1 MSTTRDEKAAP
12 IGTDATG
19 SDATSTAPDATG
31 AGSPSTGTLGPGAA
45 GLQVEDHGV
54 STRDAWRALVALVV
68 GFFMILIDTTIVSVA
83 MPHIITGL
91 DTTLNAA
98 IWVTSAYLLAYAVP
112 LLITGRLGDRYGP
125 KNLYLIGLAVF
136 TISSLACGLSR
147 TAGALIAW
155 RVVQG
160 LGAALMTPQTM
171 AVITR
176 LFPPKERAQA
186 MSLWGATAGVAMLV
200 GPLLGGLL
208 TDGFGW
214 EWIFFIN
221 VPIGVLGFLAAVR
234 LVPVLPVHAHRFDW
248 LGVALSAIGTFL
260 LVFGI
265 QEGNTYHWGAITTDL
280 TVGGLHTHIPVSV
293 WGLISAGLVVLGLFV
308 VWQAVN
314 TREPLVPLALF
325 RDRNFSAANAAI
337 TVMGF
342 CVVGTSFPLMLY
354 YQEVRG
360 LTPTQ
365 AALTMIPMALLSGG
379 LAPVTGKLQTR
390 VNPKWLAVLGF
401 LLFSLSQV
409 WAWSITR
416 VDTPIWM
423 FLLPLALLGL
433 ANSLIWGPLS
443 MTATRNLPPRLAGA
457 GSGVYN
463 TTRQMGSVLGS
474 ASIAAVMSDRLQV
487 QMTRTVAALPPAQ
500 RAAVPAGMSTDG
512 FSGTLPVF
520 LHDAFAT
527 AMGQSLLLGAGVIL
541 LGLVAALFFAK
552 PPAEHM
558 DRPLR

>member
-1 MSTTRDEKAAP
+1 MSSTRDDRVDAGPVESAP
-12 IGTDATG
+12 EPAPSSAGTQ
-19 SDATSTAPDATG
+19 
-31 AGSPSTGTLGPGAA
+31 AGHP
-45 GLQVEDHGV
+45 VEDHGI

-91 DTTLNAA
+91 NTTLTAA

-136 TISSLACGLSR
+136 TLSSLACGLSG
-147 TAGALIAW
+147 TAAALITW

-221 VPIGVLGFLAAVR
+221 VPVGVLGFLAAVR
-234 LVPVLPVHAHRFDW
+234 LVPALPVHSHSFDW

-265 QEGNTYHWGAITTDL
+265 QEGNTYHWAGITDDL
-280 TVGGLHTHIPVSV
+280 TIGGLHTHVPVSV
-293 WGLISAGLVVLGLFV
+293 PGLIIIGTLVLVAFV
-308 VWQAVN
+308 AWQALN
-314 TREPLVPLALF
+314 KREPLVPLGLF

-342 CVVGTSFPLMLY
+342 CVVGTSFPLMLF
-354 YQEVRG
+354 YQEVKG

-379 LAPVTGKLQTR
+379 LAPLTGKLQTQ

-401 LLFSLSQV
+401 LLFSASQV
-409 WAWSITR
+409 WAWSITKA
-416 VDTPIWM
+416 DTPIWM

-457 GSGVYN
+457 GSGIYN

-474 ASIAAVMSDRLQV
+474 ASIAAVMSSRLQV
-487 QMTRTVAALPPAQ
+487 QMTKAVDALPPAQ
-500 RAAVPAGMSTDG
+500 RAHIPAGTSTEG
-512 FSGTLPVF
+512 FSGALPAF

-527 AMGQSLLLGAGVIL
+527 AMGQSLLLGAAAIL

-552 PPAEHM
+552 PP
-558 DRPLR
+558 LST

>member
-1 MSTTRDEKAAP
+1 MSTIRDGREPNGPRPDVDAP
-12 IGTDATG
+12 AQ
-19 SDATSTAPDATG
+19 PDAYG
-31 AGSPSTGTLGPGAA
+31 GM
-45 GLQVEDHGV
+45 EDHGV
-54 STRDAWRALVALVV
+54 STRDAWRALVALVI

-91 DTTLNAA
+91 HTTLTAA

-125 KNLYLIGLAVF
+125 KRLYLTGLVIF
-136 TISSLACGLSR
+136 TLSSLACGLSGS
-147 TAGALIAW
+147 AGALIGW

-208 TDGFGW
+208 TDALGW

-221 VPIGVLGFLAAVR
+221 VPIGVAGFVAAMR
-234 LVPVLPVHAHRFDW
+234 LVPRLPVHEHRFDW
-248 LGVALSAIGTFL
+248 LGVMLSAVGTFL

-265 QEGNTYHWGAITTDL
+265 QEGNTYQWGRITDDL
-280 TVGGLHTHIPVSV
+280 TVLGVPTHLAVSV
-293 WGLISAGLVVLGLFV
+293 WGLIIVGLVVLAGFV
-308 VWQAVN
+308 GWQAVN
-314 TREPLVPLALF
+314 KNEPLVPLGLF
-325 RDRNFSAANAAI
+325 RDRDFSAANAAI

-342 CVVGTSFPLMLY
+342 CVVGTSFPLMLF
-354 YQEVRG
+354 YQEVKG

-365 AALTMIPMALLSGG
+365 AALTLIPMAVLSGG
-379 LAPVTGKLQTR
+379 LAPVVGKLQTR

-401 LLFSLSQV
+401 LLFSVSQV
-409 WAWSITR
+409 WAWSITHAQ
-416 VDTPIWM
+416 TPIWQ
-423 FLLPLALLGL
+423 FLLPLALLGV
-433 ANSLIWGPLS
+433 ANSCIWGPVS

-457 GSGVYN
+457 GSGIFN

-474 ASIAAVMSDRLQV
+474 ASIAAVMSTRLQV
-487 QMTRTVAALPPAQ
+487 EMSRAVEALPPAQ
-500 RAAVPAGMSTDG
+500 RSRIPAGAPSES
-512 FSGTLPVF
+512 FSGNLPPF
-520 LHDAFAT
+520 LHDAFAS
-527 AMGQSLLLGAGVIL
+527 AMGQSLLLGAAAVLFAVI
-541 LGLVAALFFAK
+541 AALFFRR

-558 DRPLR
+558 HRPPASRQAADRTSPDHG

>member
-1 MSTTRDEKAAP
+1 MSTTRD
-12 IGTDATG
+12 D
-19 SDATSTAPDATG
+19 
-31 AGSPSTGTLGPGAA
+31 
-45 GLQVEDHGV
+45 QVVETRSLEDHGV
-54 STRDAWRALVALVV
+54 STAAAWRALVALVI

-136 TISSLACGLSR
+136 TVSSLACGLSG
-147 TAGALIAW
+147 TAGALIGW

-214 EWIFFIN
+214 EWIFFVN
-221 VPIGVLGFLAAVR
+221 VPIGVIGFVAAVR
-234 LVPVLPVHAHRFDW
+234 LVPALPVHGHSFDW
-248 LGVALSAIGTFL
+248 LGVILSALGTFL
-260 LVFGI
+260 VVFGI
-265 QEGNTYHWGAITTDL
+265 QEGNTYHWAGITGDL
-280 TVGGLHTHIPVSV
+280 TVAGLHTHIPVSV
-293 WGLISAGLVVLGLFV
+293 WGLIVIGLVVLALFV
-308 VWQAVN
+308 VWQAIN

-342 CVVGTSFPLMLY
+342 CVVGTSFPLMLF
-354 YQEVRG
+354 YQEVKG

-365 AALTMIPMALLSGG
+365 SALTMIPMAVLSGG
-379 LAPVTGKLQTR
+379 LAPLTGKLQTR
-390 VNPKWLAVLGF
+390 VNPKWLAMLGF
-401 LLFSLSQV
+401 LLFAVSQV
-409 WAWSITR
+409 WTWAVTHP
-416 VDTPIWM
+416 DTPIWV
-423 FLLPLALLGL
+423 FLLPLALMGV
-433 ANSLIWGPLS
+433 ANSLIWGPVS
-443 MTATRNLPPRLAGA
+443 MTATRNLSPQLAGA
-457 GSGVYN
+457 GSGIYN

-474 ASIAAVMSDRLQV
+474 ASIAAVMTSRLQV
-487 QMTRTVAALPPAQ
+487 EMSRAVEALPPAARTQ
-500 RAAVPAGMSTDG
+500 IPAGTATEG
-512 FSGTLPVF
+512 FSGTLPPF
-520 LHDAFAT
+520 LHDAFAS
-527 AMGQSLLLGAGVIL
+527 AMGQSMLLGAGAVL

-558 DRPLR
+558 NRPTR

>member
-1 MSTTRDEKAAP
+1 MSTTRDDRVTMTPGAP
-12 IGTDATG
+12 
-19 SDATSTAPDATG
+19 STPDAPTPDAPTPSAPTG
-31 AGSPSTGTLGPGAA
+31 PAGPGA
-45 GLQVEDHGV
+45 QFEDHGV
-54 STRDAWRALVALVV
+54 STADAWRALVALVV

-91 DTTLNAA
+91 NTTLNAA

-125 KNLYLIGLAVF
+125 KNLYLIGLTVF
-136 TISSLACGLSR
+136 TISSLACGLAG

-214 EWIFFIN
+214 EWIFFVN
-221 VPIGVLGFLAAVR
+221 VPIGIVGFVAAVR
-234 LVPVLPVHAHRFDW
+234 LVPTLPVHAHSFDW
-248 LGVALSAIGTFL
+248 LGVILSALGTFL
-260 LVFGI
+260 VVFGI
-265 QEGNTYHWGAITTDL
+265 QEGNTYQWAGITDDL
-280 TVGGLHTHIPVSV
+280 TVAGLHTHIPISV
-293 WGLISAGLVVLGLFV
+293 PGLITIGLVVLALFV
-308 VWQAVN
+308 VWQAIN

-342 CVVGTSFPLMLY
+342 CVVGTSFPLMLF
-354 YQEVRG
+354 YQEVKG

-365 AALTMIPMALLSGG
+365 AALTMIPMAILSGG
-379 LAPVTGKLQTR
+379 LAPLTGRLQTR
-390 VNPKWLAVLGF
+390 INPEWLAMLGF
-401 LLFSLSQV
+401 LLFSASQV
-409 WAWSITR
+409 WAWWITR
-416 VDTPIWM
+416 ADTPIWM
-423 FLLPLALLGL
+423 FLLPLALLGV
-433 ANSLIWGPLS
+433 ANSLIWGPVS

-457 GSGVYN
+457 GSGIYN

-474 ASIAAVMSDRLQV
+474 ASIAAVMSSRLQV
-487 QMTRTVAALPPAQ
+487 EMSRAVQALPPAA
-500 RAAVPAGMSTDG
+500 RAQIPAGTATEG
-512 FSGTLPVF
+512 FSGTLPPF
-520 LHDAFAT
+520 LHDAFAA
-527 AMGQSLLLGAGVIL
+527 AMGQSLLLGAAAIL
-541 LGLVAALFFAK
+541 LGLIAALFFAK

-558 DRPLR
+558 DRPAAH